1 MARSRNIKPGFF
13 LNDELAQ
20 LDMAARLLF
29 AGLWC
34 IADREGRLQ
43 DRPMRIKAE
52 VLPYD
57 DCDVDSLLNQL
68 HDAGFVTRYE
78 IDGYKYIQVNN
89 FSKHQNPH
97 KNEAESVI
105 PPPEEVVLEQYST
118 STVQAPYKHSTNRA
132 DSLNMIPDSLNS
144 DHDNLKT
151 DRAAQFDPEQIEADG
166 RRRDV
171 LKKFEE
177 AWGRTLTAAEVAMIE
192 HRVDKHGPELVL
204 HALVIS
210 VLNQVLKIRYLDGIL
225 DSWDKANL
233 KTVQQVQEH
242 EKQRKEK
249 KERASP
255 GNKCSTTGE
264 QYELY
269 ISPARLEALKVD
281 SG

>member
-1 MARSRNIKPGFF
+1 VARSRNIKPGFF

-118 STVQAPYKHSTNRA
+118 STVQAPYKHSTNPA

-151 DRAAQFDPEQIEADG
+151 DRAAQFDPAQIEADG

-177 AWGRTLTAAEVAMIE
+177 AWGRTLTVAEVTMIE
-192 HRVDKHGPELVL
+192 HRVDKHGSELVL
-204 HALVIS
+204 HALEIS

-255 GNKCSTTGE
+255 GKKCSTTGE